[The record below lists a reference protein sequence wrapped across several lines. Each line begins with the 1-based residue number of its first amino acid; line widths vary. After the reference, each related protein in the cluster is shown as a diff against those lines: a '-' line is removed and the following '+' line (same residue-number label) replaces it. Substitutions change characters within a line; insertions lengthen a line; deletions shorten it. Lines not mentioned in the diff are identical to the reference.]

1 MMASSSKHLIAL
13 FQGEARLGDV
23 AHNLGRMKEQIRRA
37 SAAGA
42 ELIIFPELFLTGY
55 QLGPQAMMGVAE
67 ERNGPS
73 FQELAAA
80 AREANIAVIY
90 GYPEVDRSAGSE
102 DLVYYNSAQLID
114 RDGKSLANYHKVHL
128 WLDEDK
134 CDTAFTPYD
143 TGFIPGKEF
152 AEVVECCGIKIGL
165 LICYDIEFPEAA
177 RALALRGAQLIAVPT
192 ANRAISSIR
201 IIPIRAMEN
210 RIHVAYVN
218 HSGSNF
224 VGMSNCCNQAGDY
237 VILGGS
243 DETLLLAPINLAGCP
258 TLWSYLKD
266 RRPEVY
272 SK

>member
-1 MMASSSKHLIAL
+1 MAVSGSKHLIAL

-23 AHNLGRMKEQIRRA
+23 AHNLGRMKEQIQRA

-55 QLGPQAMMGVAE
+55 QLGPQAMMRVAE
-67 ERNGPS
+67 ERSGPS
-73 FQELAAA
+73 FQGLSAA
-80 AREANIAVIY
+80 AREASIAIVY
-90 GYPEVDRSAGSE
+90 GYPEVDRTTGSE

-128 WLDEDK
+128 WIDQDEYD
-134 CDTAFTPYD
+134 AGFT
-143 TGFIPGKEF
+143 PGKEL
-152 AEVVECCGIKIGL
+152 AEVVECCGVKIGF

-192 ANRAISSIR
+192 ANRALSSIR

-210 RIHVAYVN
+210 RVHVAYVN

-224 VGMSNCCNQAGDY
+224 VGMSNCCNQAGDC
-237 VILGGS
+237 VVLGGS
-243 DETLLLAPINLAGCP
+243 DETLLLAPINLAVCP

-266 RRPEVY
+266 RRPELY
-272 SK
+272 SDLTKVK